1 MNRLTNAAQKL
12 AVGVQILFGQQQCL
26 AFEVEAAAR
35 ASMSPDHGLQEGQ
48 DRGVC
53 KSPLAEDYTL
63 SQLSLT
69 TDKKGFKSVR
79 DTPE

>member
-1 MNRLTNAAQKL
+1 MNRLTKAAQKL

-35 ASMSPDHGLQEGQ
+35 AWIIDTPSRGLH
-48 DRGVC
+48 
-53 KSPLAEDYTL
+53 KS
-63 SQLSLT
+63 LSLT